1 MENIRN
7 FFGQVKTR
15 MPNAQ
20 TTNVNSTNPASTVG
34 ASNQGNRTRS
44 DSGDFSQLDPTKNNM
59 KQYKTGDRDSY
70 YYIL

>member
-7 FFGQVKTR
+7 FFGQVKNRT
-15 MPNAQ
+15 PNGP
-20 TTNVNSTNPASTVG
+20 TNVNSSTAASMIP
-34 ASNQGNRTRS
+34 NQGTRTRS
-44 DSGDFSQLDPTKNNM
+44 DSGDFSQLDGQKNNM